1 MANRPAKRPRV
12 ETREIT
18 PQEVMNNA
26 ITKHLK
32 LANYLTPEARNAAIK
47 ALTAQK
53 KEDLMVDIIKQLDS
67 YIKQIF
73 DSVRTRT
80 NDPREIQY
88 NYKKQKAHTQTLIED
103 FENEAFFLIK
113 TLTHFLHI
121 FGFELTNKVLQLG
134 KEGLFFRKNASHIAA
149 DVPTSFYIAILF
161 SIVLIYSDEN
171 RDVEQLIEKHKD
183 LQKLLFTILEENAIT
198 GIFFMM
204 THKDFSNLQ
213 QANRQFRIEVPK
225 HQKNSFIKTAYII
238 NKITNHKYLS
248 IIMPYQ
254 LLIKLKTALEQVE
267 RDARSNFVRN
277 QNIFIISNSTIIDFL
292 KLRLGELQ
300 KKNRKRTEEEAA
312 RKKEGDELLAQ
323 IITIL
328 HERQEATPFTIRS
341 NSQLSSQS
349 NTNGV
354 KAALVFKGGS
364 KTKKRMRR
372 KTKKGY
378 KAKKGHKRKQTKK
391 HRKGSSVPMRYVPHS
406 LSAANKAAQK
416 AELKRSRKAYR
427 KGKGQYYT
435 RKKMSSFKS
444 KVSPHI
450 LKARKVYGIEKITP
464 SRELAKA
471 TKCTRSTL
479 RRIEQKGLGAYFSS
493 GSRPS
498 QTAHSWGRARLASA
512 ITGGKASAVDLKQL
526 EKGCKPSS
534 KALKMAK
541 KAKGYGQRR
550 VPQVKL

>member
-1 MANRPAKRPRV
+1 MATRPAKRHRV
-12 ETREIT
+12 ETPEIT
-18 PQEVMNNA
+18 PQEVMNKA
-26 ITKHLK
+26 ITEHLK
-32 LANYLTPEARNAAIK
+32 LGNYLTPEARNAAINK
-47 ALTAQK
+47 LLPDD
-53 KEDLMVDIIKQLDS
+53 KEYLMVDIIKQLDS

-73 DSVRTRT
+73 DSVRT
-80 NDPREIQY
+80 NDSREIRY
-88 NYKKQKAHTQTLIED
+88 DYKNKKAHTQTLIED
-103 FENEAFFLIK
+103 FENEAYFLVK
-113 TLTHFLHI
+113 TLTHFLDI
-121 FGFELTNKVLQLG
+121 FGFKLTNKVLQSG
-134 KEGLFFRKNASHIAA
+134 KEGLFYRKNASHIAA

-161 SIVLIYSDEN
+161 SIVLIFSDHN
-171 RDVEQLIEKHKD
+171 RDVKQLIKMHED
-183 LQKLLFTILEENAIT
+183 LRRLLFAILEENAIT

-213 QANRQFRIEVPK
+213 QANRQFTIAVPK

-238 NKITNHKYLS
+238 NNSSSHKYLS

-254 LLIKLKTALEQVE
+254 LLNKLKTALKPVE

-277 QNIFIISNSTIIDFL
+277 QNIFIISNSTVSDFL
-292 KLRLGELQ
+292 KLRVGELQ
-300 KKNRKRTEEEAA
+300 EENRKRTEEEAA

-323 IITIL
+323 IITTL
-328 HERQEATPFTIRS
+328 HERQEATPFTIRP

-349 NTNGV
+349 N
-354 KAALVFKGGS
+354 LEGGS
-364 KTKKRMRR
+364 KTKKRKRR
-372 KTKKGY
+372 KTKKGH
-378 KAKKGHKRKQTKK
+378 KAKKSHKRKQTKK
-391 HRKGSSVPMRYVPHS
+391 HRKGSSVPTRYVPHS

-435 RKKMSSFKS
+435 RKKMPSFKS

-471 TKCTRSTL
+471 TKCTRATL

-512 ITGGKASAVDLKQL
+512 ITGGKASAVDLKLL

>member
-1 MANRPAKRPRV
+1 MYNRPRV
-12 ETREIT
+12 EPPDKTPEVT

-32 LANYLTPEARNAAIK
+32 LGNYLTPEVRNAAITN
-47 ALTAQK
+47 LSVDE
-53 KEDLMVDIIKQLDS
+53 KEDLMVVIIKQLDS

-80 NDPREIQY
+80 SDPREIQY
-88 NYKKQKAHTQTLIED
+88 NYKKQEADTQTLIED

-113 TLTHFLHI
+113 ILTHFLHI
-121 FGFELTNKVLQLG
+121 FGFKLTNKVLQSG
-134 KEGLFFRKNASHIAA
+134 KEGLFYRKNASHIAA
-149 DVPTSFYIAILF
+149 DVPTSFYIALLLG
-161 SIVLIYSDEN
+161 IVLIYSDKK
-171 RDVEQLIEKHKD
+171 RDVKQLIEKHKD
-183 LQKLLFTILEENAIT
+183 LRSLLFTILEENAIT

-204 THKDFSNLQ
+204 THQDFSNLQ
-213 QANRQFRIEVPK
+213 QAKRQFTIEVPQQ
-225 HQKNSFIKTAYII
+225 QKESFIKTAYII
-238 NKITNHKYLS
+238 KQNNHKYLS

-254 LLIKLKTALEQVE
+254 LLNKLKTALQPVA
-267 RDARSNFVRN
+267 RDTVSNFVRK
-277 QNIFIISNSTIIDFL
+277 QDIFIISNSTIIDYL
-292 KLRLGELQ
+292 KLRISKLQ
-300 KKNRKRTEEEAA
+300 EENRKRTKEEAA

-323 IITIL
+323 IITTL
-328 HERQEATPFTIRS
+328 DERQQA
-341 NSQLSSQS
+341 SSFGS
-349 NTNGV
+349 
-354 KAALVFKGGS
+354 GS
-364 KTKKRMRR
+364 KTKKRKRR
-372 KTKKGY
+372 KTKKGH

-391 HRKGSSVPMRYVPHS
+391 HRKSSSVPTRYVPHS

-435 RKKMSSFKS
+435 RKKMPSFKS

-512 ITGGKASAVDLKQL
+512 ITGGKASAVDLKLL